1 MRLHRVPGPTILGLP
16 VCRYGR
22 GFEAKCWSLT
32 ATPVKEETGLTAWV

>member
-22 GFEAKCWSLT
+22 GFVAECWSLT